1 MFRRIDM
8 LEIKSCPRCLG
19 DLLTNRDMYGDYKQ
33 CLQCGFLRDLEPAVK
48 PIALRSYAPE
58 SGKESDAA

>member
-1 MFRRIDM
+1 M

-33 CLQCGFLRDLEPAVK
+33 CLQCGFLIRSKAEEK
-48 PIALRSYAPE
+48 PVTIAPSTTR
-58 SGKESDAA
+58 AA

>member
-33 CLQCGFLRDLEPAVK
+33 CLQCGFLRDLEPPVK